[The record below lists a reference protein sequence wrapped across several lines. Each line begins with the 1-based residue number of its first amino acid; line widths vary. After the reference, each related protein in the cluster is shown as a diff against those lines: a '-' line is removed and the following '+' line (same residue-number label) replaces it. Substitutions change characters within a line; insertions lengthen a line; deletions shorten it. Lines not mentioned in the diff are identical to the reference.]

1 MRAGTLLD
9 IPAGRE
15 VTIMMNTVV
24 GSALGGLVA
33 AAIALVA
40 SGQAQR
46 ASAPYWETDP
56 NAARA
61 MAVADTR
68 GLNQAATVQCQ
79 PSEEAVLRRAFVSG
93 REVAEVTCISRM
105 NDRSSYYSPQPV
117 YADAQPVVR
126 TVQRPAARSAARERV
141 VYTEPREEDRRTSN
155 RSWGKTAMI
164 IGGSSGAGAGVGALV
179 GGKKGALIGA
189 AIGGGAATIYEST
202 KR

>member
-1 MRAGTLLD
+1 
-9 IPAGRE
+9 
-15 VTIMMNTVV
+15 MMNTVV

-40 SGQAQR
+40 SGQTK
-46 ASAPYWETDP
+46 SAPAPYFGADA
-56 NAARA
+56 NGARA
-61 MAVADTR
+61 MTVADTR
-68 GLNQAATVQCQ
+68 ALSQGSAVQCQ
-79 PSEEAVLRRAFVSG
+79 PYEEAVLRRAFVNG
-93 REVAEVTCISRM
+93 REVAEVTCIMRM
-105 NDRSSYYSPQPV
+105 EDRSASYQPQPV
-117 YADAQPVVR
+117 YAAPPVSAAQPVGR
-126 TVQRPAARSAARERV
+126 TVQRPVQRPVARQRV
-141 VYTEPREEDRRTSN
+141 ASRQVYEEDRRTDK

>member
-1 MRAGTLLD
+1 
-9 IPAGRE
+9 
-15 VTIMMNTVV
+15 MMNTVV

-40 SGQAQR
+40 SGQTK
-46 ASAPYWETDP
+46 SAPAAYWGADA
-56 NAARA
+56 NGARA
-61 MAVADTR
+61 MTVADTR
-68 GLNQAATVQCQ
+68 GLSQGSAVQCQ
-79 PSEEAVLRRAFVSG
+79 PYEEAVLRRAFVNG
-93 REVAEVTCISRM
+93 REMAEVTCITRM
-105 NDRSSYYSPQPV
+105 DDRSAYYQPQPV
-117 YADAQPVVR
+117 YAAQPVVR
-126 TVQRPAARSAARERV
+126 TVQRPVARQRVASTQRVAATPA
-141 VYTEPREEDRRTSN
+141 YEEDRRTDK